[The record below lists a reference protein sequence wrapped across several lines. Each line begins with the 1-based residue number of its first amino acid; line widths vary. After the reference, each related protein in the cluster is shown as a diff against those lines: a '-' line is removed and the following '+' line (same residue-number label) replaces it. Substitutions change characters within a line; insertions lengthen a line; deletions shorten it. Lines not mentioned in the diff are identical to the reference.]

1 MFPEWSDRRTQN
13 SLVTVTVNL
22 QATADEMDFGCRG
35 LEAYKEAKQVE
46 NECNRICAD
55 SIKR

>member
-35 LEAYKEAKQVE
+35 LEAYKEAK
-46 NECNRICAD
+46 
-55 SIKR
+55 